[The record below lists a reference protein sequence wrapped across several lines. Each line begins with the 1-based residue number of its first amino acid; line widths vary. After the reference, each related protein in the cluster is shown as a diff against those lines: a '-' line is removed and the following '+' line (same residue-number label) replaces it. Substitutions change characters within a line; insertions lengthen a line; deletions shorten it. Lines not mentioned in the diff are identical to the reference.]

1 MHTHSLEPWSHGHVF
16 LGDRHDRHARRTW
29 AVVALTAV
37 TMVVEIAGGTWFGSM
52 ALVADGWHMSTH
64 AAALGI
70 AALAYRFA
78 RRHAEDPRFTFGTG
92 KFGDLAAF
100 ASAIILGLVA
110 LLIGAES
117 VDRLLHPAPI
127 GFGQAI
133 PIAILGLAVNLA
145 SVWLLHDDHDD
156 HGHHG
161 HAHGGHSHG
170 GHGGHG
176 HGGHGH
182 DTNFRA
188 AYIHVLADAL
198 TSVLAIAAL
207 AYHFA
212 RRHADD
218 PRFSFGTGKFGD
230 LAAFASA
237 IILGLIALLIGA
249 ESLDR
254 LLHPVAIGFG
264 PAIPIA
270 VLGLAVNV
278 ASVWLLHDDHGHN
291 DHGHGHGGHGHSHGG
306 HGHGGHD
313 TNFRAAY
320 VHVLADAL
328 TSVLAI
334 AALLGGRYLGLAWLD
349 PAMGLVG
356 TAVILAWSWSLL
368 RTAGLV
374 LLDARP
380 SAAATREIRER
391 LESGGDRISDLHLW
405 QVGPGHRA
413 AVIAL
418 VSDDPQPPA
427 HYKARLAG
435 VRGLSHVTVEV
446 QPCPGHAA
454 A

>member
-1 MHTHSLEPWSHGHVF
+1 MHSHSLEPWTHGHVF

-29 AVVALTAV
+29 AVVTLTAA
-37 TMVVEIAGGTWFGSM
+37 TMVAEILGGTWFGSM

-64 AAALGI
+64 AAALG
-70 AALAYRFA
+70 
-78 RRHAEDPRFTFGTG
+78 
-92 KFGDLAAF
+92 
-100 ASAIILGLVA
+100 
-110 LLIGAES
+110 
-117 VDRLLHPAPI
+117 
-127 GFGQAI
+127 
-133 PIAILGLAVNLA
+133 
-145 SVWLLHDDHDD
+145 
-156 HGHHG
+156 
-161 HAHGGHSHG
+161 
-170 GHGGHG
+170 
-176 HGGHGH
+176 
-182 DTNFRA
+182 
-188 AYIHVLADAL
+188 
-198 TSVLAIAAL
+198 IAAL

-278 ASVWLLHDDHGHN
+278 ASVWLLHDDHDAGDGGHA
-291 DHGHGHGGHGHSHGG
+291 HGGHS
-306 HGHGGHD
+306 HGGHD

-320 VHVLADAL
+320 IHVLADAL

-391 LESGGDRISDLHLW
+391 LETGGDRISDLHLW

-446 QPCPGHAA
+446 QPCPGHAVVA
-454 A
+454 

>member
-1 MHTHSLEPWSHGHVF
+1 MRMHTHSLEPWSHGHVF

-182 DTNFRA
+182 
-188 AYIHVLADAL
+188 
-198 TSVLAIAAL
+198 
-207 AYHFA
+207 
-212 RRHADD
+212 
-218 PRFSFGTGKFGD
+218 
-230 LAAFASA
+230 
-237 IILGLIALLIGA
+237 
-249 ESLDR
+249 
-254 LLHPVAIGFG
+254 
-264 PAIPIA
+264 
-270 VLGLAVNV
+270 
-278 ASVWLLHDDHGHN
+278 
-291 DHGHGHGGHGHSHGG
+291 
-306 HGHGGHD
+306 GGHD

-320 VHVLADAL
+320 IHVLADAL

-356 TAVILAWSWSLL
+356 TVVILAWSWSLL

-380 SAAATREIRER
+380 SPAATAEIRAR
-391 LESGGDRISDLHLW
+391 LETDGDRVSDLHLW

-418 VSDDPQPPA
+418 VSDNPQPPA

-435 VRGLSHVTVEV
+435 LRDLSHVTIEV
-446 QPCPGHAA
+446 QPCPGHA
-454 A
+454 